1 MRIVCG
7 FTHMALAHGTK
18 LVHRKRRHM
27 YPSAE
32 VEMPK
37 HQRFVLTIVVVGASF
52 VPAATAFAGMN
63 LGNHNETL
71 LLDT

>member
-1 MRIVCG
+1 MR
-7 FTHMALAHGTK
+7 
-18 LVHRKRRHM
+18 
-27 YPSAE
+27 E

-52 VPAATAFAGMN
+52 VPAATAMAGMN

>member
-1 MRIVCG
+1 
-7 FTHMALAHGTK
+7 MALAGGTK
-18 LVHRKRRHM
+18 LVRCRRRHRE
-27 YPSAE
+27 PLRE

-37 HQRFVLTIVVVGASF
+37 YQRLVLTIVVVGASF
-52 VPAATAFAGMN
+52 APAATAMAGLN

>member
-1 MRIVCG
+1 MCADSHIWRRRAG
-7 FTHMALAHGTK
+7 
-18 LVHRKRRHM
+18 RKWFGADGATIERLR
-27 YPSAE
+27 E

-37 HQRFVLTIVVVGASF
+37 HQRLVLTIVVFGASF
-52 VPAATAFAGMN
+52 VPAATAMAGMN